1 MSKTGATRFPPAV
14 IAAIDKGTVLGI
26 RAGSAPHRIIGI
38 WVVVVD
44 GRVFVRS
51 WGVKAGGWYRTW
63 REDPAGVMSA
73 PGRSRKIPVRA
84 VAVRSEQVKRA
95 VSRAYAA
102 KYNTPGSLK
111 YVRDLSRK
119 KCRDA
124 TLELVPPGPG
134 SRATSV
140 S

>member
-1 MSKTGATRFPPAV
+1 MKKVDRPRFSPVLLTALHRGK
-14 IAAIDKGTVLGI
+14 ILGI

-51 WGVKAGGWYRTW
+51 WGVNKRGWYHTW
-63 REDPAGVMSA
+63 RKDPSGVMTA
-73 PGRSRKIPVRA
+73 PGRKRSIPVRA
-84 VAVRSEQVKRA
+84 VPVRSARVKRA
-95 VSRAYAA
+95 VSTAYAA

-111 YVRDLSRK
+111 YVRDLAAK

-124 TLELVPPGPG
+124 TLELVPAGN
-134 SRATSV
+134 
-140 S
+140 